1 MIEPPSTAT
10 PASFTSALHTCP
22 ATVQPP
28 EPGAVATLQSPSVE
42 PTAIVQI
49 PPQHSLSVLHT
60 SPVCVQKEGV
70 LEQNPPL
77 Q

>member
-1 MIEPPSTAT
+1 MTA
-10 PASFTSALHTCP
+10 LQTCP

-28 EPGAVATLQSPSVE
+28 EPGAVATLHVPSVA
-42 PTAIVQI
+42 PTAFVQI
-49 PPQHSLSVLHT
+49 PPQHSTSVLHT

-70 LEQNPPL
+70 LEQKPPL